1 MLWGRDV
8 VLDRSHK
15 GKNLMTYNLQKEEGY
30 RLCVTE
36 QDQKVGFTSVLN
48 GWRCVVFTPTL
59 VFLCVTNSK
68 NAVSTPRGNVDLM
81 ALTLDT
87 IYKAISGIEH
97 DKHLR

>member
-48 GWRCVVFTPTL
+48 GDV
-59 VFLCVTNSK
+59 
-68 NAVSTPRGNVDLM
+68 
-81 ALTLDT
+81 
-87 IYKAISGIEH
+87 
-97 DKHLR
+97 